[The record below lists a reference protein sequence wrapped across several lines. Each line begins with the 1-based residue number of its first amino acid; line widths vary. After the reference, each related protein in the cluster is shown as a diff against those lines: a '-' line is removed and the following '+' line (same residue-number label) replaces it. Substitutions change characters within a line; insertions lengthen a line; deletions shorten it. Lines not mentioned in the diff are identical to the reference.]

1 MQAITIE
8 AGELRFRDDHELP
21 HVAGDEVR
29 VRVLEAGICETDIQL
44 ARGYMNFSG
53 VLGHEFVGIAQSGPL
68 ADRRVVGEIN
78 CNCRNCP
85 RCRSG
90 LGNHCAHRTVIGIDR
105 HDGAF
110 AQWVAVPQHN
120 LHAIP
125 DSVSDDEAVF
135 VEPLAAAFEFVQ
147 RVPLRRDASLIVLG
161 DGRLGY
167 LCAQTAATRVTRVD
181 VVGKHPA
188 KLDRF
193 AKRGFRTIRLEE
205 IHADHSYDFVI
216 DCTGSASGLPLALT
230 LVRPRGTVIMKTTV
244 AAEHHASL
252 AGIVIDE
259 IQVIGSRCGPFDVA
273 IDALRDR
280 TVDVTS
286 LITHRFQLPDAA
298 LAFETA
304 VSPQAFKVVFEM
316 KGIDSDGK

>member
-21 HVAGDEVR
+21 QVEGHEVL

-53 VLGHEFVGIAQSGPL
+53 ILGNEFVVIAHSGPL
-68 ADRRVVGEIN
+68 AGRRVVGEIN
-78 CNCRNCP
+78 CHCRTCP

-90 LGNHCAHRTVIGIDR
+90 LGNHCSHRTVIGIDR

-110 AQWVAVPQHN
+110 AQWVAVPRHN
-120 LHAIP
+120 LHTVP
-125 DSVSDDEAVF
+125 DSVGDDEAVF
-135 VEPLAAAFEFVQ
+135 VEPLAAAFEFLQ
-147 RVPLRRDASLIVLG
+147 RVPLQRDASLIVLG

-167 LCAQTAATRVTRVD
+167 LCAQTAATRVSRVD
-181 VVGKHPA
+181 VVGKHPT
-188 KLDRF
+188 KLARF
-193 AKRGFRTIRLEE
+193 AKRGFRTIPLDQAP
-205 IHADHSYDFVI
+205 ADHSYDVVI

-273 IDALRDR
+273 INALRER

-286 LITHRFQLPDAA
+286 LITHRFRLPDAA
-298 LAFETA
+298 LAFQTA

-316 KGIDSDGK
+316 GDDEHDGK